1 MGDRV
6 GGRPP
11 YATACLIFGLAE
23 QPHLK
28 AFVSGKMALAG
39 VDSRAPAAVY
49 LDALYAIVV
58 EAPHEGLEK
67 LHDQITLKTHQLR
80 PDRETWGLLPDQVE
94 MTKKIIGKDV
104 KAHQVPKVTTSHM
117 RRQGF
122 GVPRQ

>member
-1 MGDRV
+1 MDHRA

-28 AFVSGKMALAG
+28 SYVSGKMALAG
-39 VDSRAPAAVY
+39 VDSRAPAAVF

-58 EAPHEGLEK
+58 DAPHEGLEK
-67 LHDQITLKTHQLR
+67 LNDQITLKTHQLR
-80 PDRETWGLLPDQVE
+80 PDRDTWGLLPDQVA

-104 KAHQVPKVTTSHM
+104 KAQQVPKVTPTHV
-117 RRQGF
+117 RRQGL